1 MSNPPLLRAKRLD
14 ALVVNPD
21 GTVTGTFTTAEG
33 QTETVTIGDFND
45 HGAGNVTPTDFFMG
59 MDGTAEAIRSVI
71 SAARSIL
78 RAHDLSP
85 LPDSN

>member
-1 MSNPPLLRAKRLD
+1 MSNPPLLQTKRLD
-14 ALVVNPD
+14 ALLVNSD

-33 QTETVTIGDFND
+33 PTETVTIGDFTDN
-45 HGAGNVTPTDFFMG
+45 GAGSVTPPDFFMN